1 MGPKEFEMRLGIH
14 TNAPMPQY
22 SRPTILNVD
31 DNEGCRYAVTR
42 ILELNDFAVKE
53 ARSGAEALAMAKV
66 EQPDLVLLDVNL
78 PDLNGFEVCRRLKA
92 EPATARIPVLHIT
105 ASYMTPG
112 DMARGLE
119 SGSENYLVEPVEPEV
134 LIATINSVLRARRA
148 ADSARAMA
156 REWQATF
163 DAISDGVAVV
173 DENGRIRRSN
183 ESLAEILGRP
193 VAELIGAE
201 VSRLWENLRAKNQ
214 PFAGSIEKPRR
225 QTAEFEYRGKRLH
238 VVVDPM
244 FDELGAAIGAVYIV
258 SDITEKRRLE
268 EQFQEVQKFETIGT
282 LAAGVAHDFNNLL
295 TSIMGNA
302 SLMAGDLPQG
312 SPHAEKLDDILRS
325 SQRAAD
331 LTKQLLAYSGKG
343 RHFLQKVELST
354 LVRRIQGL
362 IEAAVPKKVS
372 LDLQLG
378 KQLPRIDAD
387 MNQIQQLVLNLVSNA
402 VEAIGDE
409 NGAIAIRTGSDT
421 GETVY
426 IEVKDNG
433 CGMDAETRSRIFDP
447 FFTTK
452 FTGRGLGLAAVA
464 GIARG
469 HKAEI
474 RVVTTPGD
482 GSTFRVS
489 FPSAEALPPPPKVE
503 GQTGE
508 TVLVVDDEDIVRRI
522 AQASLEMRGYTVV
535 VARNGL
541 EAIREVRKNSSIGVV
556 LLDLTMPVMSGEDA
570 IDEIL
575 SERPGIRVIVSTGYD
590 YREATA
596 RFSNKP
602 VAGYLQKPYT
612 SRQLAEK
619 VKTVLK
625 RK

>member
-1 MGPKEFEMRLGIH
+1 M
-14 TNAPMPQY
+14 TQY

-31 DNEGCRYAVTR
+31 DDEGCRYAVTR
-42 ILELNDFAVKE
+42 ILELNNFAVKE
-53 ARSGAEALAMAKV
+53 ACSGAEALRIAKL

-105 ASYMTPG
+105 ASYMNPS
-112 DMARGLE
+112 DLARGLE
-119 SGSENYLVEPVEPEV
+119 SGSENYLLEPVEPEV
-134 LIATINSVLRARRA
+134 LIATVNSVLRARRA
-148 ADSARAMA
+148 AESARAMA

-173 DENGRIRRSN
+173 DAEGRIRRSN
-183 ESLAEILGRP
+183 DCLARILGRP
-193 VAELIGAE
+193 VSELIGMQADA
-201 VSRLWENLRAKNQ
+201 LWEKLPAKDQ
-214 PFAGSIEKPRR
+214 PFARAVASRR
-225 QTAEFEYRGKRLH
+225 REMVEFDYEGKRLH
-238 VVVDPM
+238 LIVDPM
-244 FDELGAAIGAVYIV
+244 FDELGASGGAVHIV

-268 EQFQEVQKFETIGT
+268 EQFRESQKFETIGT

-302 SLMAGDLPQG
+302 SLIASDLPAD
-312 SPHAEKLDDILRS
+312 SPHAEKLSDMLRA

-343 RHFLQKVELST
+343 RHFVQKVELST

-362 IEAAVPKKVS
+362 IEAAMSKKVTVEM
-372 LDLQLG
+372 DLA

-387 MNQIQQLVLNLVSNA
+387 PNQVQQLILNLVTNA

-409 NGAIAIRTGSDT
+409 TGHITLRTGSDT
-421 GETVY
+421 GDTVY
-426 IEVKDNG
+426 VEVRDSG
-433 CGMDAETRSRIFDP
+433 CGMDEETRSKIFDP

-464 GIARG
+464 GIVRG
-469 HKAEI
+469 HHADI
-474 RVVTTPGD
+474 RVNSSPGA
-482 GSTFRVS
+482 GSTFRVAFS
-489 FPSAEALPPPPKVE
+489 VAEAVAPPAEGSAE
-503 GQTGE
+503 GQLGE
-508 TVLVVDDEDIVRRI
+508 TVLVVDDEEMVRRI
-522 AQASLEMRGYTVV
+522 AQASLEIRGYKVV
-535 VARNGL
+535 MARNGL
-541 EAIREVRKNSSIGVV
+541 EAIREVRKNSTIGLV
-556 LLDLTMPVMSGEDA
+556 LLDLTMPVMSGEEA

-575 SERPGIRVIVSTGYD
+575 AERPGIKVIVSTGFD
-590 YREATA
+590 HREAVA
-596 RFSNKP
+596 RFRSKA

-619 VKTVLK
+619 VGSVLK

>member
-1 MGPKEFEMRLGIH
+1 M
-14 TNAPMPQY
+14 AQY

-42 ILELNDFAVKE
+42 ILELNHFNVKE
-53 ARSGAEALAMAKV
+53 AATGADALILAKS
-66 EQPDLVLLDVNL
+66 EQPDLVLLDINL
-78 PDLNGFEVCRRLKA
+78 PDLNGFEVCRRLKS

-105 ASYMTPG
+105 ASYLSAS

-119 SGSENYLVEPVEPEV
+119 SGSENYLIEPVEPEV

-148 ADSARAMA
+148 SESARAMA

-173 DENGRIRRSN
+173 DQNNRIRRLN
-183 ESLAEILGRP
+183 ACLAQILGRP
-193 VAELIGAE
+193 VGELIGIE
-201 VSRLWENLRAKNQ
+201 VSPLWPKLAAHEQ
-214 PFAGSIEKPRR
+214 PFSRAIESRR
-225 QTAEFEYRGKRLH
+225 RETVEVDYEGKRLQLI
-238 VVVDPM
+238 VDPM
-244 FDELGAAIGAVYIV
+244 FDDLGVATGAVHIV

-268 EQFQEVQKFETIGT
+268 DQFRESQKFETIGT

-302 SLMAGDLPQG
+302 SLIASDMPADSPQV
-312 SPHAEKLDDILRS
+312 SRLEDVLRS

-354 LVRRIQGL
+354 LIRRMEGL
-362 IEAAVPKKVS
+362 IEAAAPKKVTIE
-372 LDLQLG
+372 LDLT
-378 KQLPRIDAD
+378 KKLPRIEADA
-387 MNQIQQLVLNLVSNA
+387 NQVQQLILNFVSNA

-409 NGAIAIRTGSDT
+409 SGAITIRTGTEAGDKVFVEVGDT
-421 GETVY
+421 
-426 IEVKDNG
+426 G
-433 CGMDAETRSRIFDP
+433 CGMDETTRSKIFDP

-469 HKAEI
+469 HNAQVQVKSA
-474 RVVTTPGD
+474 PGS

-489 FPSAEALPPPPKVE
+489 FPSAEATMVMPPPMPD
-503 GQTGE
+503 GDAGNI
-508 TVLVVDDEDIVRRI
+508 VLVVDDEDMVRRI
-522 AQASLEMRGYTVV
+522 AKASLEVRGYEVV
-535 VARNGL
+535 LARNGL
-541 EAIREVRKNSSIGVV
+541 EAIREVRKNARIGVV
-556 LLDLTMPVMSGEDA
+556 LLDLTMPVMAGEEA

-575 SERPGIRVIVSTGYD
+575 TERPGIKVIVSTGYD
-590 YREATA
+590 HQEAIA

-612 SRQLAEK
+612 SRQLADK
-619 VKTVLK
+619 VKTALK
-625 RK
+625 RSN

>member
-1 MGPKEFEMRLGIH
+1 M
-14 TNAPMPQY
+14 AVY

-42 ILELNDFAVKE
+42 ILEMHDFLVKE
-53 ARSGAEALAMAKV
+53 ATSGADALRVARL

-78 PDLNGFEVCRRLKA
+78 PDLNGFEVCRRLKM
-92 EPATARIPVLHIT
+92 EPSTARIPVVHIT
-105 ASYMTPG
+105 ASYLSPG

-134 LIATINSVLRARRA
+134 LIATVNSILRARRA
-148 ADSARAMA
+148 AESARAMA

-173 DENGRIRRSN
+173 DEAGAIRRCN
-183 ESLAEILGRP
+183 ESMARILGRP
-193 VAELIGAE
+193 SAELLAAHVSGLWMQLAAE
-201 VSRLWENLRAKNQ
+201 NQ
-214 PFAGSIEKPRR
+214 PFARAMLSHQRE
-225 QTAEFEYRGKRLH
+225 TVEFDYEGKRLQ

-244 FDELGAAIGAVYIV
+244 FDDIGAPTGAVHIV

-268 EQFQEVQKFETIGT
+268 DQFRESQKFETIGT

-302 SLMAGDLPQG
+302 SLIVSDLPPG
-312 SPHAEKLDDILRS
+312 SPDAEKLEDILRS

-354 LVRRIQGL
+354 LVRRIRGL
-362 IEAAVPKKVS
+362 IEAAVPKKVNLE
-372 LDLQLG
+372 LDLG
-378 KQLPRIDAD
+378 KQLARIDAD
-387 MNQIQQLVLNLVSNA
+387 ANQIQQLILNLVSNA
-402 VEAIGDE
+402 VEAIGE
-409 NGAIAIRTGSDT
+409 ESGAIAIRTGSD
-421 GETVY
+421 GSDTVY
-426 IEVKDNG
+426 IEVRDDG
-433 CGMDAETRSRIFDP
+433 CGMDEATRSKIFDP

-469 HKAEI
+469 HKAEV
-474 RVVTTPGD
+474 RVTSAPGA

-489 FPSAEALPPPPKVE
+489 FPAAEKLSPPPAVVE
-503 GQTGE
+503 GEIGDI
-508 TVLVVDDEDIVRRI
+508 VLVVDDEDVVRRI
-522 AQASLEMRGYTVV
+522 AQASLEIRGYTVLL
-535 VARNGL
+535 ARNGL
-541 EAIREVRKNSSIGVV
+541 EAIREVRKNAGIGVV
-556 LLDLTMPVMSGEDA
+556 LLDLTMPVMGGEEA

-575 SERPGIRVIVSTGYD
+575 TERPGIKVIVSTGYD
-590 YREATA
+590 HREAIA

-625 RK
+625 KH